1 MRRKHLACLF
11 LAGLAATLTTAGCG
25 GSSAATGPTEALAT
39 GAAVLQGTVV
49 GPSSGLQVGVVGTA
63 LVAAV
68 DDDGQFALD
77 RVPAGTVT
85 LKLEGAGI
93 DARVSVPGLQDGQ
106 VTSIKVQLA
115 GGTAQLAGT
124 PTCAPTA
131 ETFFSGMLESIAGSR
146 LVVSGRPVEA
156 SPSVKVWR
164 GDRRIPLDSLQV
176 GDKVKVWGTLRG
188 DGVVVADDIQALTT
202 EPGPAAW
209 KWVVFSGV
217 IESLKAS
224 ALSSL
229 DLHAN
234 PNTPSPSAYP
244 TLIVS
249 GVKVTTS
256 ADTKFR
262 RSDGSTCSGSDF
274 QVGQSVTVEGWKRT
288 DGIVSAERLTIG
300 GK

>member
-1 MRRKHLACLF
+1 MRKHLACLF
-11 LAGLAATLTTAGCG
+11 LAGLAAALTAGCG
-25 GSSAATGPTEALAT
+25 GSSAVTAPTDALAT

-85 LKLEGAGI
+85 LKLEGAGV

-115 GGTAQLAGT
+115 GGTAQLAGA

-131 ETFFSGMLESIAGSR
+131 ETFFSGMLESIAGTR
-146 LVVSGRPVEA
+146 LVVAGRAVEA

-217 IESLKAS
+217 VESLKA
-224 ALSSL
+224 SSL

-256 ADTKFR
+256 AETKFR
-262 RSDGSTCSGSDF
+262 RPDGSTCSGSDVR
-274 QVGQSVTVEGWKRT
+274 VGQSVTVEGWKRT